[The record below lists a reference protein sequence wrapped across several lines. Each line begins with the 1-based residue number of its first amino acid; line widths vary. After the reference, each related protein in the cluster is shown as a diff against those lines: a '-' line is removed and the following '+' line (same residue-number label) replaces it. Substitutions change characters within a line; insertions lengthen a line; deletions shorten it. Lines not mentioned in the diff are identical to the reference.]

1 VGVKAPARP
10 HKAVYAADKTFV
22 LNFTLVLREEL
33 RGTGVRASVRLSAAV

>member
-1 VGVKAPARP
+1 MKAPVQP
-10 HKAVYAADKTFV
+10 HKVVCAAYKTFV